1 MKKIFLAALLPLAVC
16 LFGLRSYAGPAFDAP
31 IRVTQPDGSVIEI
44 CKRGDERGS
53 WYESAQGAYALLYDA
68 KTKWWYFAVSKEGRL
83 VSLGV
88 PYKEGEPA
96 PLPAA
101 KDYRPARVSARRVS
115 GEAIALIK
123 SGMTS
128 VDYAAEPEKSRA
140 AMREIAERTAAEAEG
155 VVVQLFS
162 PVPSEEGEMLIM
174 AHIKDER
181 PGKDPRPLIERLK
194 KIPAVLN
201 ASPNSISRP
210 LSSPKPSP

>member
-16 LFGLRSYAGPAFDAP
+16 LFSIRSYAVPALDAP
-31 IRVTQPDGSVIEI
+31 VRVTQPDGSVIEI
-44 CKRGDERGS
+44 RKRGDERGS
-53 WYESAQGAYALLYDA
+53 WYESAKGAYALLFDA

-88 PYKEGEPA
+88 PYREGAPA
-96 PLPAA
+96 PLQAA
-101 KDYRPARVSARRVS
+101 ADYRPVRNLERYVS

-123 SGMTS
+123 SGITS
-128 VDYAAEPEKSRA
+128 KDYAAEPEKSRA
-140 AMREIAERTAAEAEG
+140 MMRETAEKTAFEAEG

-174 AHIKDER
+174 AHIREER

-201 ASPNSISRP
+201 ASPNGISRP

>member
-31 IRVTQPDGSVIEI
+31 ICVTQPDGSVIEI
-44 CKRGDERGS
+44 RKRGDERGS
-53 WYESAQGAYALLYDA
+53 WYESAEGAYALLFDA

-83 VSLGV
+83 ISLGV
-88 PYKEGEPA
+88 PYREGEPA

-101 KDYRPARVSARRVS
+101 KDYRPARGLERHVS

-123 SGMTS
+123 SGITS
-128 VDYAAEPEKSRA
+128 KDYAAEPEKSHA
-140 AMREIAERTAAEAEG
+140 AMRKTAEKTAAEAEG

-174 AHIKDER
+174 AHIKEER

-201 ASPNSISRP
+201 ASPNGISRP

>member
-44 CKRGDERGS
+44 RKRGDERGS
-53 WYESAQGAYALLYDA
+53 WYESAKGAYALLYDA
-68 KTKWWYFAVSKEGRL
+68 NTKWWYFAVSKEGRL

-194 KIPAVLN
+194 KIPAALN
-201 ASPNSISRP
+201 ASPNGISRP

>member
-1 MKKIFLAALLPLAVC
+1 M
-16 LFGLRSYAGPAFDAP
+16 
-31 IRVTQPDGSVIEI
+31 
-44 CKRGDERGS
+44 
-53 WYESAQGAYALLYDA
+53 
-68 KTKWWYFAVSKEGRL
+68 
-83 VSLGV
+83 

-123 SGMTS
+123 SGITS

-174 AHIKDER
+174 AHIKEER

-201 ASPNSISRP
+201 ASPNGISRP

>member
-44 CKRGDERGS
+44 RKRGDERGS
-53 WYESAQGAYALLYDA
+53 WYESAKGAYALLYDA
-68 KTKWWYFAVSKEGRL
+68 NTKWWYFAVSKEGRL

-88 PYKEGEPA
+88 PYREGEPA

-101 KDYRPARVSARRVS
+101 KDYRPVRVSARRVS

-123 SGMTS
+123 SGITS
-128 VDYAAEPEKSRA
+128 ADYAAEPEKSRA
-140 AMREIAERTAAEAEG
+140 AMREIAERTADEAEG

-174 AHIKDER
+174 GI
-181 PGKDPRPLIERLK
+181 
-194 KIPAVLN
+194 
-201 ASPNSISRP
+201 
-210 LSSPKPSP
+210 